1 MEVTRSATVVD
12 RGSFARLMGQLPE
25 DTRCGWCGRVGA
37 GYIPD
42 GIDTP
47 VPLCDHGGAN
57 DDGCFFGARDRQ
69 QVMHDA
75 VSVALCLQRG
85 AQVIHQMWT
94 TNLVVIVK
102 FL

>member
-1 MEVTRSATVVD
+1 
-12 RGSFARLMGQLPE
+12 MG
-25 DTRCGWCGRVGA
+25 A
-37 GYIPD
+37 FYIPD
-42 GIDTP
+42 GIYPP
-47 VPLCDHGGAN
+47 VPLCGHGGVN
-57 DDGCFFGARDRQ
+57 DEGCLDNARDRQ

-94 TNLVVIVK
+94 TTLVVIAE

>member
-1 MEVTRSATVVD
+1 M
-12 RGSFARLMGQLPE
+12 GSLPD

-42 GIDTP
+42 GIYPP
-47 VPLCDHGGAN
+47 VPLCGHGGVN
-57 DDGCFFGARDRQ
+57 DKGCLGIGDAPGIGDARDRQ
-69 QVMHDA
+69 QHMQDA